1 MMCTITGWGKR
12 GAKDEH
18 GTKILHE
25 TEVRTNLFKS
35 ILFQQQSENVF
46 NIFLYIK
53 TEYGSYLKVFP
64 KSSFSTKI
72 KI

>member
-25 TEVRTNLFKS
+25 TEVRTNLF
-35 ILFQQQSENVF
+35 FYF
-46 NIFLYIK
+46 FFLK
-53 TEYGSYLKVFP
+53 AF
-64 KSSFSTKI
+64 
-72 KI
+72 